1 MDVVEIAR
9 FRLLPETDPA
19 AFAAA
24 NDRVTTAYIS
34 AQPGYLGSRETAS
47 NADGVWVVIVKW
59 ASIEAAEAS
68 MAKFM
73 GDPATQDFVAGMDA
87 ESLTMERFTLT
98 G

>member
-9 FRLLPETDPA
+9 FRLLETTDPA

-24 NDRVTTAYIS
+24 NDRVTSGYIEH
-34 AQPGYLGSRETAS
+34 QPGYLGTREAAS
-47 NADGVWVVIVKW
+47 NDDGVWVVIVKW
-59 ASIEAAEAS
+59 ASIDAAEAS

-87 ESLTMERFTLT
+87 DSLTMERFTLL
-98 G
+98 